1 MIDHPMLAAYQ
12 PSDSDPFDAVK
23 AAHLLNRAGFGGT
36 QEEVD
41 KVIQLGPQK
50 AVDWLLDFP
59 DGPAVQE
66 GGGGS
71 DSGPDLSSVANV
83 PSSTG
88 QLRMMLNDAGGE
100 ADKKMLRQKFEQ
112 SNRQAVGAIMTWWL
126 NRMAYGPHPLQEKL
140 TFFWHGHFTTSA
152 RDERAASLMWRQ
164 NELLRQYAA
173 GNFNPFLHAI
183 SKDPAMLD
191 YLNNSQN
198 RKQHPNE
205 NYAREVMEL
214 FTLGIGNY
222 TEDDV
227 KEGARAF
234 TGWTHDGDE
243 FIFREFQHD
252 YGEKTFLGQT
262 GNFDG
267 DNVLDIILQQP
278 ACPKFVAGELFKY
291 LAYDGVDEPLA
302 AALGDLF
309 YGNQYELRPLIQ
321 TILTSRGFYSPE
333 CIGVQIKCPVQL
345 LVGTVRMLGLSM
357 PPEQAAI
364 SALNQMGQVPL
375 MPPNVRG
382 WPGGHLW
389 INTSTL
395 FIRYNTGVWLAGGD
409 VPALS
414 RINRRGDSD
423 RPLPPGLAQ
432 GTDFDPQA
440 QGTADD
446 VVNFWVG
453 RLIQRPIGDD
463 KKQILLSALGDQPND
478 PDAQRRVVQL
488 IVSMPEYQLC

>member
-1 MIDHPMLAAYQ
+1 MHTHPMLQPYQ
-12 PSDSDPFDAVK
+12 PTDSDPFDGVK

-36 QEEVD
+36 AEEVENIR
-41 KVIQLGPQK
+41 KLGPQK
-50 AVDWLLDFP
+50 AVDSLMDFS
-59 DGPAVQE
+59 DAPAQ
-66 GGGGS
+66 GGG
-71 DSGPDLSSVANV
+71 DTGPDLSSIADM
-83 PSSTG
+83 PASFG
-88 QLRMMLNDAGGE
+88 QLRMMLNDAGSE
-100 ADKKMLRQKFEQ
+100 QDKKMLRQKFQQ
-112 SNRQAVGAIMTWWL
+112 SNREALNAIVKWWM
-126 NRMAYGPHPLQEKL
+126 NRMAFGPYPLQEKL
-140 TFFWHGHFTTSA
+140 TLFWHGHFTTSA

-164 NELLRQYAA
+164 NELLRRYAA
-173 GNFNPFLHAI
+173 GNFDPFLHAI

-191 YLNNSQN
+191 YLNNAQN

-252 YGEKTFLGQT
+252 YGQKTFLGVT
-262 GNFDG
+262 GDFDG
-267 DNVLDIILQQP
+267 DAVLNIILQQP
-278 ACPKFVAGELFKY
+278 ACPNFVAAELFKY
-291 LAYDGVDEPLA
+291 LAYDDVDDSLV
-302 AALGDLF
+302 AALGDLL
-309 YGNQYELRPLIQ
+309 YSNRYELRPLIR
-321 TILTSRGFYSPE
+321 TILTSKAFYSPE
-333 CIGVQIKCPVQL
+333 CVGVQIKSPIQL
-345 LVGTVRMLGLSM
+345 LVGTVRMLGLQM
-357 PPEQAAI
+357 PPELAVM

-409 VPALS
+409 VPSLETL
-414 RINRRGDSD
+414 RRKGDG
-423 RPLPPGLAQ
+423 RPLSPLAAQ
-432 GTDFDPQA
+432 SSDFEPQA
-440 QGTADD
+440 QGSASEVIDYW
-446 VVNFWVG
+446 VN
-453 RLIQRPIGDD
+453 RLIQRPIDDD
-463 KKQILLSALGDQPND
+463 KKQVLAGALGVD
-478 PDAQRRVVQL
+478 PSNMDGQRRVVQL